1 MNKFIGKIG
10 LRRKRLKIKGIVQG
24 VGFRPF
30 VYRLAHDLRLTG
42 FVRNTTDG
50 VDVEIEGVEK
60 KITRFI
66 TYLKKQKPK
75 AARIDSILEK
85 ILPVSRTT
93 TFVIKES
100 KFAQGFTQISPDIAT
115 CTDCIREMSDA
126 RDRRFKF
133 PFINCTN
140 CGPRYSI
147 VMQTPYDRKRTT
159 MKDFEMCPACAE
171 EFSRVTDRRFHA
183 QPDCCEVC
191 GPQFS
196 LYSITGKKIVMG
208 DPIVKTAQLI
218 RKGEIVAIKGIGGFH
233 IACDATNC
241 SAITQLRK
249 LKHRPTKPFALMV
262 RNKDIKKI
270 AYVNSGEWKLL
281 QSPAAPI
288 MLIRKKRSTICEE
301 VAPHNPYF
309 GIMIPYAPVH
319 HILLEEVPYMVM
331 TSGNIQDEPLV
342 INDEAV
348 QVKLRHIVSHYLT
361 HNRKIENRCDDSVGF
376 VLPGKGF
383 SIIRRSR
390 GYVPVPIE
398 LPFSVKPTLAVGPY
412 LKNTFTLAHRKDAYI
427 SPHIGDLDNLET
439 LHFFNEMVERYQ
451 KWFKIEPELIIH
463 DLHPDYLS
471 TKVAH
476 MITGEKLGV
485 QHHVAHIASCLG
497 ENNVFENAIGI
508 AFDGTGFGLDKKI
521 WGSEFFV
528 GNMKGMKRVAHL
540 EYLPLPGG
548 EVSIKRPYRIVIAYL
563 YKLFGKNAVERF
575 TEIIKKRIIP
585 HRSLLVPT
593 SVLRQGNLSFFHV
606 PSEEVDVIMK
616 LVEIDRNIVYTSSMG
631 RLFDC
636 VAAMLG
642 LVQEITY
649 EAEAAINLEYLTAKN
664 VRGMYH
670 YGITETDQIIIE
682 VKDILAAVI
691 KDIQKGVSPRIISAK
706 FHNTIAHFSLEVAQ
720 RLSRIYG
727 MKNICFSG
735 GVFQNRYLLNLMID
749 TFQNAGYRVYVHR
762 QLPTNDGCI
771 SYGQVIMGNA
781 IASSVKCKA

>member
-1 MNKFIGKIG
+1 MNKFIGRTR

-50 VDVEIEGVEK
+50 VDIEIEGAEK
-60 KITRFI
+60 KIARFI
-66 TYLKKQKPK
+66 TCLKRQKPK

-85 ILPVSRTT
+85 DLPVSRATI
-93 TFVIKES
+93 FVIKES
-100 KFAQGFTQISPDIAT
+100 KLAQGFTQISPDIAT
-115 CTDCIREMSDA
+115 CTDCLREMNNGK
-126 RDRRFKF
+126 DRRFKF

-159 MKDFEMCPACAE
+159 MKAFKMCPACAE

-191 GPQFS
+191 GPIFS
-196 LYSITGKKIVMG
+196 LYSITGKKIATR
-208 DPIVKTAQLI
+208 DPIMKTAQLI
-218 RKGEIVAIKGIGGFH
+218 RGGEIIAIKGIGGFH

-241 SAITQLRK
+241 NAVTRLRT
-249 LKHRPTKPFALMV
+249 LKHRPTKPFAIMV
-262 RNKDIKKI
+262 RKEDIRKI
-270 AYVNSGEWKLL
+270 VYMNSSEQELI

-288 MLIRKKRSTICEE
+288 MLLRKKGDIVCEE
-301 VAPHNPYF
+301 IAPHNPYL

-319 HILLEEVPYMVM
+319 HILLDEVPYLVM

-376 VLPGKGF
+376 LMPGKEF

-390 GYVPVPIE
+390 GYVPVPVA

-412 LKNTFTLAHRKDAYI
+412 LKNTFILANKREAYV

-451 KWFKIEPELIIH
+451 KWFKIEPELIVH

-476 MITGEKLGV
+476 KMHGEKVGV

-497 ENNVFENAIGI
+497 EHNVFIDAIGI
-508 AFDGTGFGLDKKI
+508 AFDGTGYGLDRKI

-548 EVSIKRPYRIVIAYL
+548 EVSIRRPYRIAVAYL
-563 YKLFGKNAVERF
+563 YKLFGRNAVEQF
-575 TEIIKKRIIP
+575 TEIITKSVIP
-585 HRSLLVPT
+585 HQSLRVPT
-593 SVLRQGNLSFFHV
+593 SVLGRSNLNFFHV

-616 LVEIDRNIVYTSSMG
+616 VVEIDRNLVYTSSMG
-631 RLFDC
+631 RFFDC

-642 LVQEITY
+642 LVKEITY
-649 EAEAAINLEYLTAKN
+649 EAEAAINLEYLAAKN
-664 VRGMYH
+664 VRGVYH
-670 YGITETDQIIIE
+670 YSIKETDQMVIE
-682 VKDILAAVI
+682 VKDILAAVMS
-691 KDIQKGVSPRIISAK
+691 DIRKGISRRAISAK
-706 FHNTIAHFSLEVAQ
+706 FHNTIARFSLDVAQ
-720 RLSRIYG
+720 KLSRIYG
-727 MKNICFSG
+727 MKNVCFSG

-749 TFQNAGYRVYVHR
+749 TFQDAGFNVLVHR
-762 QLPTNDGCI
+762 YLPTNDGCI
-771 SYGQVIMGNA
+771 SYGQVIIGN
-781 IASSVKCKA
+781 IMEKK